1 MSFLNNWNI
10 NINELNLINNLKK
23 DITNIKNIS
32 LLLNTQKKSY
42 NLIEQFVYE
51 IALFHF
57 NRLNIPFDS
66 SKTIE
71 FCFNTN
77 LNNNLQLEK
86 NNSVKPLLKTYTY
99 LNDSKNIS
107 IITNIDNETY
117 KYKNFVS
124 SSNIYFYL
132 NKYLNHIA
140 FEGGSFY
147 HSNSIFENDNL
158 NNDNLILT
166 INLWDKLPSNIN
178 IYNDDNLNLS
188 YNTSTFNLKFI
199 EKSDNSK
206 KIGIDNNVFKDL
218 FENIFYRKDY
228 NLYSE
233 LISLIENESNI
244 FDIFIFD
251 FSKIIL
257 NNENKIENINK
268 FKSLLDINSKKFVQ
282 RFNYKNFYNTFSCNW
297 IISEINNFIKNN
309 NEFIKNKNKINIE
322 NANNI
327 LNFVLFSFQ
336 EIIKLICLSYCIDE
350 SNKKIQ
356 ISDIY
361 IIKNDYK
368 SNLDVNNF
376 MNDESTISVK
386 ILLNN
391 NYTEGML
398 CFDDGIKTSIEKG
411 ELIIHNGNEKY
422 KYDKIEN
429 GTQYLLCGLIN
440 IYN

>member
-1 MSFLNNWNI
+1 
-10 NINELNLINNLKK
+10 
-23 DITNIKNIS
+23 
-32 LLLNTQKKSY
+32 
-42 NLIEQFVYE
+42 
-51 IALFHF
+51 
-57 NRLNIPFDS
+57 
-66 SKTIE
+66 
-71 FCFNTN
+71 
-77 LNNNLQLEK
+77 
-86 NNSVKPLLKTYTY
+86 
-99 LNDSKNIS
+99 
-107 IITNIDNETY
+107 
-117 KYKNFVS
+117 
-124 SSNIYFYL
+124 
-132 NKYLNHIA
+132 
-140 FEGGSFY
+140 
-147 HSNSIFENDNL
+147 
-158 NNDNLILT
+158 
-166 INLWDKLPSNIN
+166 
-178 IYNDDNLNLS
+178 
-188 YNTSTFNLKFI
+188 
-199 EKSDNSK
+199 
-206 KIGIDNNVFKDL
+206 
-218 FENIFYRKDY
+218 
-228 NLYSE
+228 
-233 LISLIENESNI
+233 
-244 FDIFIFD
+244 
-251 FSKIIL
+251 
-257 NNENKIENINK
+257 
-268 FKSLLDINSKKFVQ
+268 VQ

-422 KYDKIEN
+422 KYDKIGN